1 MSVKYS
7 RRTNLSDEFTEQAT
21 KEINEEL
28 EHNSQILK
36 SCQNDEDIINKC
48 SEIEKHLHKIKGLA
62 PMMDQKKVGELAW
75 LNDELI
81 KKIIEGKKIQGIFE
95 TITHSNKLMKDLMQ
109 DSTLEIDDL
118 MQTIKTKYAEYLDKE
133 SV

>member
-7 RRTNLSDEFTEQAT
+7 RRTYLSDEFTKQAT
-21 KEINEEL
+21 KEINEEI
-28 EHNSQILK
+28 EYNSQIIK

-62 PMMDQKKVGELAW
+62 PMMDQKKIGELAS

-81 KKIIEGKKIQGIFE
+81 KKILEGEKIKGIFE
-95 TITHSNKLMKDLMQ
+95 TMNQSNKLMKDIMQ
-109 DSTLEIDDL
+109 DSTLEIDVL
-118 MQTIKTKYAEYLDKE
+118 KQIIKTKYSEFLY
-133 SV
+133 

>member
-1 MSVKYS
+1 MSDK
-7 RRTNLSDEFTEQAT
+7 FTQQAT

-28 EHNSQILK
+28 EHNSEILI
-36 SCQNDEDIINKC
+36 SCTNDEDITNKS

-62 PMMDQKKVGELAW
+62 PMMGQKKIGELAS

-81 KKIIEGKKIQGIFE
+81 KKILEGKKIQGIFE
-95 TITHSNKLMKDLMQ
+95 TLNQSNKLMKDLME

-118 MQTIKTKYAEYLDKE
+118 KQTIKTKHAEFLD
-133 SV
+133 

>member
-1 MSVKYS
+1 VKYS

-28 EHNSQILK
+28 DHNSQILK
-36 SCQNDEDIINKC
+36 SCQNDEDISNKC

-62 PMMDQKKVGELAW
+62 PMMGQKKIGELAA

-81 KKIIEGKKIQGIFE
+81 KKILEGKKIEGIFE
-95 TITHSNKLMKDLMQ
+95 TINQSNKLMKDLMQ
-109 DSTLEIDDL
+109 DSTVEIDGL
-118 MQTIKTKYAEYLDKE
+118 KQTIKTKYAEFFD
-133 SV
+133 

>member
-7 RRTNLSDEFTEQAT
+7 RRTNLSNEFTEQAT
-21 KEINEEL
+21 KEINEEI
-28 EHNSQILK
+28 EHNSQIIK
-36 SCQNDEDIINKC
+36 SCKNDEDITNKC

-62 PMMDQKKVGELAW
+62 PMMGQKQIGELAW
-75 LNDELI
+75 LNDKLI

-95 TITHSNKLMKDLMQ
+95 TINQSNKLMKDLMQ
-109 DSTLEIDDL
+109 NSTLEIDDPI
-118 MQTIKTKYAEYLDKE
+118 QIIKTKYAAYLDKE